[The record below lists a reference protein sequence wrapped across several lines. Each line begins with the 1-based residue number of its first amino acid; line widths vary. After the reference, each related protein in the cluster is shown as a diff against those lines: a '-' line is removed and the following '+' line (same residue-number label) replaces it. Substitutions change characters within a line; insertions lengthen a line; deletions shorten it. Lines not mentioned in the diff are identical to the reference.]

1 MDMRLNILCPD
12 HLVNESRE
20 IGKQITKEVVLKI
33 PTSPTGKMPA
43 TYWFCSLETN
53 DEGFNRIM
61 ELKKN
66 SLIELGGPKQ
76 FLDKWG
82 LKIIR

>member
-1 MDMRLNILCPD
+1 MRLNILCQD

-20 IGKQITKEVVLKI
+20 IAKQITKEPVLKI
-33 PTSPTGKMPA
+33 PTSPTGKMPV
-43 TYWFCSLETN
+43 THWFCSLETN
-53 DEGFNRIM
+53 DEGFDRIIG
-61 ELKKN
+61 LKKN
-66 SLIELGGPKQ
+66 SVIECGNPKQ